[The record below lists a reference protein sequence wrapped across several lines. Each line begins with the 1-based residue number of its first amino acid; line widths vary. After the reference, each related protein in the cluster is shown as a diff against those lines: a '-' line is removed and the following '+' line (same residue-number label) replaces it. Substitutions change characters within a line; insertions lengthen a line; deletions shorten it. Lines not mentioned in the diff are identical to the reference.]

1 MTHNRRVTDEPLLGK
16 NRMTGSGIYHH
27 LLQPDLRMMLQ
38 EDDEYGLHEFCEAL
52 YPVVVAEVLEGMSV
66 EEAWRVLKSCGIDR
80 QAEILEF
87 IEPRQQIELVDGID
101 REHLSK
107 LIEAMSSDDRV
118 DLLEHMDEERVEQIL
133 PLIAQAERDEIRKL
147 LSYPDDSC
155 GSIMT
160 TEYASL
166 SENMTV
172 RDALDRLRQQA
183 PDRETIYYIFIVDEE
198 RHLHG
203 VITLRQ
209 LILAR
214 PTTLLASIMRRDLV
228 TVRVEDER
236 DLAAKELA
244 RFDLLALPV
253 VDDQQRLVGIITH
266 DDVLDIVQ
274 EEAEED
280 AYRQS
285 AMEPLEN
292 SYFSTPIL
300 IMARKRGVWLVVLS
314 LMSLLTAAVSRSF
327 AGVQERHTWME
338 WFLPL
343 VLGSGGNTGSQ
354 SATLVIRAMGISELS
369 RSERWGALRR
379 EFQTGAVLG
388 LTLGCL
394 IFVLL
399 PPLFGLSW
407 SEATVV
413 GTTIGIVVGMGSV
426 TGAFL
431 PLGVERLGWDPA
443 VMSNPLIASISDM
456 LATATYFM
464 VAIGLLEYWL

>member
-1 MTHNRRVTDEPLLGK
+1 
-16 NRMTGSGIYHH
+16 MTGSGIYHH

-38 EDDEYGLHEFCEAL
+38 EDDDLGLHEFCEAL
-52 YPVVVAEVLEGMSV
+52 YPVVVAEVLDGLSV
-66 EEAWRVLKSCGIDR
+66 EEAWRVLKSCSIPR

-87 IEPRQQIELVDGID
+87 IQPSQQMELVEGIE
-101 REHLSK
+101 REHLSQ

-133 PLIAQAERDEIRKL
+133 PLIAQVERDEIRKM

-166 SENMTV
+166 SENISV
-172 RDALDRLRQQA
+172 RDALERLRQQA

-198 RHLHG
+198 RHLQG

-214 PTTLLASIMRRDLV
+214 PTTLLATIMRRSLV
-228 TVRVEDER
+228 TVQVTDST
-236 DLAAKELA
+236 DVAARELA

-253 VDDQQRLVGIITH
+253 VDEHHRLVGIITH

-285 AMEPLEN
+285 AMEPLDN

-300 IMARKRGVWLVVLS
+300 TIAHKRGVWLLVLS
-314 LMSLLTAAVSRSF
+314 MMSLLTAFVAKSF
-327 AGVQERHTWME
+327 KGVEDRHSWMA

-343 VLGSGGNTGSQ
+343 VLASGGNTGSQ
-354 SATLVIRAMGISELS
+354 SATLIIRAMGISDLT
-369 RSERWGALRR
+369 RSERWDALRR
-379 EFQTGAVLG
+379 ELLTGLVLG
-388 LTLGCL
+388 LALGST

-399 PPLFGLSW
+399 PPLFNLSF
-407 SEATVV
+407 SESAVV
-413 GTTIGIVVGMGSV
+413 AGTIGLVVAMGAL
-426 TGAFL
+426 TGGFL

-443 VMSNPLIASISDM
+443 VMSNPLIASLSDM
-456 LATATYFM
+456 LATATYFT
-464 VAIGLLEYWL
+464 VAMIFLESFLG

>member
-1 MTHNRRVTDEPLLGK
+1 
-16 NRMTGSGIYHH
+16 MTGSGIYHH

-38 EDDEYGLHEFCEAL
+38 EDDDLGLHEFCEAL
-52 YPVVVAEVLEGMSV
+52 YPVVVAEVLDGLPA
-66 EEAWRVLKSCGIDR
+66 EEAWRVLKSCSIPR

-87 IEPRQQIELVDGID
+87 IKPHQQMELVEGIE
-101 REHLSK
+101 REHLSQ

-118 DLLEHMDEERVEQIL
+118 DLLEHMDDERVEQIL
-133 PLIAQAERDEIRKL
+133 PLIAQVERDEIRKL

-166 SENMTV
+166 SENISV
-172 RDALDRLRQQA
+172 RDALERLRQQA
-183 PDRETIYYIFIVDEE
+183 PDRETIYYVFIVDAD

-214 PTTLLASIMRRDLV
+214 PTTLLATIMRRSLV
-228 TVRVEDER
+228 TAQVTDSTDV
-236 DLAAKELA
+236 AARELA

-253 VDDQQRLVGIITH
+253 VDEQQRLVGIITH

-274 EEAEED
+274 EEAAED

-300 IMARKRGVWLVVLS
+300 TIAHKRGVWLLVLS
-314 LMSLLTAAVSRSF
+314 LMSLLTAFVAKSF
-327 AGVQERHTWME
+327 KGVEDRHSWMA

-343 VLGSGGNTGSQ
+343 VLASGGNTGSQ
-354 SATLVIRAMGISELS
+354 SATLVIRAMGISEMT
-369 RSERWGALRR
+369 RSERWSALRR
-379 EFQTGAVLG
+379 ELQTGLLLG
-388 LTLGCL
+388 LALGSI

-399 PPLFGLSW
+399 PPLFRLSFAE
-407 SEATVV
+407 SSVV
-413 GTTIGIVVGMGSV
+413 AGTIGIVVAMGAV

-443 VMSNPLIASISDM
+443 VMSNPLIASLSDM
-456 LATATYFM
+456 LATATYFT
-464 VAIGLLEYWL
+464 VAMIFLESFLS

>member
-1 MTHNRRVTDEPLLGK
+1 
-16 NRMTGSGIYHH
+16 MTGSGIYHH

-38 EDDEYGLHEFCEAL
+38 EDDDLGLHEFCEAL
-52 YPVVVAEVLEGMSV
+52 YPVVVAEVLDGLSV
-66 EEAWRVLKSCGIDR
+66 EEAWRVLKSCSIPR

-87 IEPRQQIELVDGID
+87 IQPSQQMELVEGIE
-101 REHLSK
+101 REHLSQ

-133 PLIAQAERDEIRKL
+133 PLIAQVERDEIRKM

-166 SENMTV
+166 SENISV
-172 RDALDRLRQQA
+172 RDALERLRQQA

-198 RHLHG
+198 RHLQG

-214 PTTLLASIMRRDLV
+214 PTTLLATIMRRSLV
-228 TVRVEDER
+228 TVQVTDST
-236 DLAAKELA
+236 DVAARELA

-253 VDDQQRLVGIITH
+253 VDEQHRLVGIITH

-300 IMARKRGVWLVVLS
+300 TIAHKRGVWLLVLS
-314 LMSLLTAAVSRSF
+314 LMSLLTAFVAKSF
-327 AGVQERHTWME
+327 KGVEDRHSWMA

-343 VLGSGGNTGSQ
+343 VLASGGNTGSQ
-354 SATLVIRAMGISELS
+354 SATLIIRAMGISDLT
-369 RSERWGALRR
+369 RSERWDALRR
-379 EFQTGAVLG
+379 ELLTGLLLG
-388 LTLGCL
+388 LALGCT

-399 PPLFGLSW
+399 PPLFNLSF
-407 SEATVV
+407 SESAVV
-413 GTTIGIVVGMGSV
+413 AGTIGLVVAMGAL
-426 TGAFL
+426 TGGFL

-443 VMSNPLIASISDM
+443 VMSNPLIASLSDM
-456 LATATYFM
+456 LATATYFT
-464 VAIGLLEYWL
+464 VAMIFLESFLG

>member
-1 MTHNRRVTDEPLLGK
+1 
-16 NRMTGSGIYHH
+16 MTGSGIYHH

-38 EDDEYGLHEFCEAL
+38 EDDDLGLHEFCEAL
-52 YPVVVAEVLEGMSV
+52 YPVVVAEVLDGLSV
-66 EEAWRVLKSCGIDR
+66 EEAWRVLKSCSIPR

-87 IEPRQQIELVDGID
+87 IQPSQQMELVEGIE
-101 REHLSK
+101 REHLSQ

-133 PLIAQAERDEIRKL
+133 PLIAQVERDEIRKM

-166 SENMTV
+166 AENISV
-172 RDALDRLRQQA
+172 RDALERLRQQA

-198 RHLHG
+198 RHLQG

-214 PTTLLASIMRRDLV
+214 PTTLLATIMRRSLV
-228 TVRVEDER
+228 TVQVTDST
-236 DLAAKELA
+236 DVAARELA

-253 VDDQQRLVGIITH
+253 VDEQHRLVGIITH

-300 IMARKRGVWLVVLS
+300 TIAHKRGVWLLVLS
-314 LMSLLTAAVSRSF
+314 LMSLLTAFVAKSF
-327 AGVQERHTWME
+327 KGVEDRHSWMA

-343 VLGSGGNTGSQ
+343 VLASGGNTGSQ
-354 SATLVIRAMGISELS
+354 SATLIIRAMGISDLT
-369 RSERWGALRR
+369 RSERWDALRR
-379 EFQTGAVLG
+379 ELLTGLLLG
-388 LTLGCL
+388 LALGCT

-399 PPLFGLSW
+399 PPLFSLSF
-407 SEATVV
+407 SESAVV
-413 GTTIGIVVGMGSV
+413 AGTIGLVVAMGAL
-426 TGAFL
+426 TGGFL

-443 VMSNPLIASISDM
+443 VMSNPLIASLSDM
-456 LATATYFM
+456 LATATYFT
-464 VAIGLLEYWL
+464 VAMIFLESFLG